1 MEANADAL
9 QRYFIELSY
18 DGTEYFGWQ
27 KQPKDI
33 SVQEV
38 IETQLS
44 KLHSNQP
51 ISVVGC
57 GRTDTGVH
65 AHHYVLHVDI
75 PLVKDLDHFR
85 FKLNRML
92 PGSVAI
98 HTIYPVSKNWHARF
112 SASAR
117 TYRYFLHQ
125 DKDPFER
132 NFSWHFPQE
141 LNVNAMNKAAELLL
155 GTQDF
160 TSLSKLHT
168 DVKTNICTVTKA
180 KWYTENEP
188 LYFEITADRFLRNM
202 VRATVGTLVEV
213 GLGKISPED
222 ITKIL
227 AMKDRGAA
235 ATSVPP
241 QGLFLWKIEYDGLQ
255 KSK

>member
-1 MEANADAL
+1 MDSNADAL
-9 QRYFIELSY
+9 QRYFLELSY
-18 DGTEYFGWQ
+18 DGTDFFGWQ

-65 AHHYVLHVDI
+65 AHHYILHVDVPPI
-75 PLVKDLDHFR
+75 QDLNKFQ

-92 PGSVAI
+92 PDAIAI
-98 HTIYPVSKNWHARF
+98 HSVYPVSKDWHARF
-112 SASAR
+112 SATAR
-117 TYRYFLHQ
+117 TYRYFVHQ
-125 DKDPFER
+125 EKNPFETR
-132 NFSWHFPQE
+132 HSLHFPQT
-141 LNVNAMNKAAELLL
+141 LDVTAMNSAAKLLL
-155 GTQDF
+155 GEQDF

-180 KWYTENEP
+180 EWVKDGNQ
-188 LYFEITADRFLRNM
+188 LYFEISADRFLRNM
-202 VRATVGTLVEV
+202 VRATVGTLLEV
-213 GLGKISPED
+213 GLGKMKPEE
-222 ITKIL
+222 IKSVL
-227 AMKDRGAA
+227 EAKDRGAA

-255 KSK
+255 KG